1 MRRGPTRG
9 LSVPF
14 ASACNALG
22 HVPTVGGVARPTA
35 NLLAVAPA
43 GVYLE
48 LRPLCSAGITRLPSL
63 VRASPSPHTAWP
75 APHGGPVD
83 GHAPPPR
90 GLPVLRRIS
99 SCPHAVVNTPAGPR
113 EGVARHVAW
122 WQPSPFSRRVGPCV
136 ACFEACSTFTAR
148 YGLLAR
154 GVAERPFPP
163 KASTVSLPPRS
174 LRLLPVGATSCRVGV
189 APTEDPRLCTAHVKT
204 IRVGAATQKS
214 AGGTAAVS
222 PRRSGGHGR
231 RPMVSTRLIM
241 PSGLRP
247 RKTRTSRAIRP
258 RKTPAPTAAN
268 TNIPRTSRPQPLASL
283 AASVT
288 RKHPRAVKR
297 NSPAQRR
304 TLTGSR
310 VRLYGGWLAWQRF
323 SARA

>member
-1 MRRGPTRG
+1 MLGRHYP
-9 LSVPF
+9 
-14 ASACNALG
+14 AS
-22 HVPTVGGVARPTA
+22 
-35 NLLAVAPA
+35 
-43 GVYLE
+43 
-48 LRPLCSAGITRLPSL
+48 SL

-136 ACFEACSTFTAR
+136 ACFEACSAFTAR

-189 APTEDPRLCTAHVKT
+189 APTEDPRLCTAHAKT
-204 IRVGAATQKS
+204 VRVWRGPTSPFAARHS
-214 AGGTAAVS
+214 AGTLLFFDAL
-222 PRRSGGHGR
+222 
-231 RPMVSTRLIM
+231 RL
-241 PSGLRP
+241 
-247 RKTRTSRAIRP
+247 AW
-258 RKTPAPTAAN
+258 
-268 TNIPRTSRPQPLASL
+268 
-283 AASVT
+283 
-288 RKHPRAVKR
+288 PRA
-297 NSPAQRR
+297 
-304 TLTGSR
+304 
-310 VRLYGGWLAWQRF
+310 
-323 SARA
+323 AR